1 MMQTADQLW
10 QTFVEVSAD
19 LGPGSSNARG
29 TIPLHPVG
37 HWQDDE
43 AVEYYARKAFDL
55 ESLQTMRTKN
65 WLEQGLRKDGVD
77 EYWVLERVIAAAMEY
92 TVSDFEHLMR
102 VFFVEW
108 EKELKPDGCTNK
120 NKDQWTRWCEIHLV
134 RHHRNSKAIRCL
146 EVLEAL
152 GLLFPGWWKQVYAF
166 KHNTPI
172 VNETYASPWDIRP
185 SVDITKMDE
194 LNQKYARVPPSTQAD
209 AQAEVRAAASTVQTP
224 AQLAHAYGKKGK
236 KNRKRAKLTHK
247 KAAPKTATKTSRF
260 QEHLEELDDEY
271 NDSTPAKD
279 TDNES
284 EESFRPEDYYPDYVH
299 EYDAIM
305 GVPKTTNPE
314 LAHTVG
320 FAPAAQAWRDLNRNG
335 FEGATRFNP
344 EINATRIVDSVAKDA
359 VPSRPAPRADER
371 PFPSIPGPSAVTTPG
386 AANTGSAPDGN
397 AGPLPSDARASAGPS
412 SRADTTSPTLRGTQG
427 PVPSASIGSTGPAP
441 PVKKSN
447 LYIPMPQPLPRRPE
461 PARPAQPFSPFGSI
475 NWADIDERDFARAV
489 KQVEADFPRGGHAN
503 YSAGPQPMTPHHNA
517 IYNAVAGYKG
527 VSAADLARRVIER
540 QAEFAGRDAGAQA
553 APDTAFEP
561 EPQAPAERKLTF
573 KDIGWEV
580 TNPDPAMYPPED

>member
-1 MMQTADQLW
+1 MTTKKVMQTADQLW

-43 AVEYYARKAFDL
+43 AVEYYAKKAFDL
-55 ESLQTMRTKN
+55 ESLQIMRSKN

-102 VFFVEW
+102 VFFIEW

-120 NKDQWTRWCEIHLV
+120 NKDQWIRWCEIHLV
-134 RHHRNSKAIRCL
+134 RHHRSSKAIRCL

-166 KHNTPI
+166 KHNTPT

-185 SVDITKMDE
+185 SVDITKMDA
-194 LNQKYARVPPSTQAD
+194 LNQKYARVPPSSQ
-209 AQAEVRAAASTVQTP
+209 AQAQAAARAAASTVQTP
-224 AQLAHAYGKKGK
+224 AELALNYGKKGK
-236 KNRKRAKLTHK
+236 NRKRPKLTLR

-260 QEHLEELDDEY
+260 HEHLEQLDDEY
-271 NDSTPAKD
+271 TDSTPAKD

-284 EESFRPEDYYPDYVH
+284 EESFRPEDYYPDYIH
-299 EYDAIM
+299 QYDAVM
-305 GVPKTTNPE
+305 GTPKTTNPE

-344 EINATRIVDSVAKDA
+344 ETNATRIVDSVAKDA
-359 VPSRPAPRADER
+359 VPSRPVPRADER
-371 PFPSIPGPSAVTTPG
+371 PFPSVPRASAGTTPG
-386 AANTGSAPDGN
+386 AANTGHVPQDN
-397 AGPLPSDARASAGPS
+397 AGPLPSAAR
-412 SRADTTSPTLRGTQG
+412 TSEG
-427 PVPSASIGSTGPAP
+427 PVPRANTTGPTPSANQGTSASAPDANTGPAP

-447 LYIPMPQPLPRRPE
+447 LYIPMPQPLPRRAE
-461 PARPAQPFSPFGSI
+461 PARPQAFSPFG
-475 NWADIDERDFARAV
+475 DIDWLDVDERDFARAV
-489 KQVEADFPRGGHAN
+489 HQVEEDFPRGGHVN
-503 YSAGPQPMTPHHNA
+503 NINDFVNLPMEVRLDA
-517 IYNAVAGYKG
+517 IYRAVAGYKG
-527 VSAADLARRVIER
+527 VSADELARRNAER
-540 QAEFAGRDAGAQA
+540 QAESA
-553 APDTAFEP
+553 EP
-561 EPQAPAERKLTF
+561 KLTF

>member
-1 MMQTADQLW
+1 MMTTKKVMQTADQLW
-10 QTFVEVSAD
+10 QTFVEVNAD

-43 AVEYYARKAFDL
+43 AVEYYAKKAFDL
-55 ESLQTMRTKN
+55 ESLQIMRSKN

-102 VFFVEW
+102 VFFIEW
-108 EKELKPDGCTNK
+108 EKEIKPDGCTNK

-134 RHHRNSKAIRCL
+134 RHHRNTKAIRCL

-152 GLLFPGWWKQVYAF
+152 GLLYPGWWKQVYAL
-166 KHNTPI
+166 KHNTTAP
-172 VNETYASPWDIRP
+172 NETYASPWDIRP
-185 SVDITKMDE
+185 SADVAKMDE
-194 LNQKYARVPPSTQAD
+194 LNQKYARVPPSTQAQ
-209 AQAEVRAAASTVQTP
+209 AQAAARDAASTIETP
-224 AQLAHAYGKKGK
+224 AKLALNAKKGK
-236 KNRKRAKLTHK
+236 TRKRTKLTMK

-260 QEHLEELDDEY
+260 QEHLEELNDEY
-271 NDSTPAKD
+271 TDSTPAKE

-284 EESFRPEDYYPDYVH
+284 EESFRPEDYYPDYIH
-299 EYDAIM
+299 EYDAVM
-305 GVPKTTNPE
+305 GTPKTTNPE

-320 FAPAAQAWRDLNRNG
+320 FAPAAQAWRDLNRSG

-344 EINATRIVDSVAKDA
+344 EINATRIIDSVAKDA
-359 VPSRPAPRADER
+359 VPSRPFPTVSRTNADTTSGANAGLAPQ
-371 PFPSIPGPSAVTTPG
+371 
-386 AANTGSAPDGN
+386 GN
-397 AGPLPSDARASAGPS
+397 AGPTASAA
-412 SRADTTSPTLRGTQG
+412 RTTGRTPGANQGT
-427 PVPSASIGSTGPAP
+427 SASAPNGNTGQAP

-461 PARPAQPFSPFGSI
+461 PARPQPFSPFGGV
-475 NWADIDERDFARAV
+475 NWLDIDERDFARAV
-489 KQVEADFPRGGHAN
+489 NQVDADFPRDGRAN
-503 YSAGPQPMTPHHNA
+503 NSAGPQRMTAHHNA

-527 VSAADLARRVIER
+527 VSAADLARRNAER
-540 QAEFAGRDAGAQA
+540 QAESTPGHRAQTPQATPGA
-553 APDTAFEP
+553 APEAAVEP
-561 EPQAPAERKLTF
+561 EPQAPIVPKLSF

-580 TNPDPAMYPPED
+580 TNPDPAMYPPEDD